1 MTALLSA
8 RNLIQSKE
16 SVVEQIILQNLCKNT
31 NLETMTFIFALGRD
45 DQVRM
50 TWKNS
55 DMKRRQKQVKTPDL
69 FSFQQTHLFFYV
81 MS

>member
-1 MTALLSA
+1 
-8 RNLIQSKE
+8 
-16 SVVEQIILQNLCKNT
+16 
-31 NLETMTFIFALGRD
+31 MTFIFALGRD